1 MDTSSTT
8 LTLRENLHLR
18 HACDVCKIEE
28 ILERYSGAFTM
39 DDYNPIISTH
49 VACRVLVSR

>member
-28 ILERYSGAFTM
+28 ILERYSRAFTM